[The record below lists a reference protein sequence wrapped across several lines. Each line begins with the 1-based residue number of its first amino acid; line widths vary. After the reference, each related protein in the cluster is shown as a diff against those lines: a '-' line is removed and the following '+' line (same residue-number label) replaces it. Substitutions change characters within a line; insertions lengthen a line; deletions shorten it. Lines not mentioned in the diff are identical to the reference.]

1 MNLEL
6 INKTALISGSTNGI
20 GFSVASFEAFEKNFF
35 ESVRPSSL
43 IKRFE
48 TPDEIAALVTFV
60 CSPVASAITGAGL
73 RVDGGVVSSCF

>member
-1 MNLEL
+1 LG
-6 INKTALISGSTNGI
+6 GSQP
-20 GFSVASFEAFEKNFF
+20 FDDFEKDFF
-35 ESVRPSSL
+35 KSVRPSSL

-60 CSPVASAITGAGL
+60 CSPVASAITGAAL